1 MSNLFDMVEEKMNR
15 EMYGVEI
22 IKRREYQKRELNK
35 VLSIIIKKY
44 MINTVDGVSESSIT

>member
-1 MSNLFDMVEEKMNR
+1 MVEEKMNR